1 MKLLTLFMALML
13 VSLLAMNPQLT
24 NLEQDMLLAGM
35 LVKVMVG
42 KLELAHKSQQ
52 QDQRV
57 PELANMD
64 MHLDLSLLVD
74 PLLVV
79 PIGYASVS
87 TYGGTRIRTVG
98 YQTDSSASGSVTTI
112 TPASGSNT
120 DGGFVYG

>member
-35 LVKVMVG
+35 LVKVIAG
-42 KLELAHKSQQ
+42 KLELAHQSKQ

-79 PIGYASVS
+79 PGNQRAIKLEGMLRTLLLLSKLLDQCS
-87 TYGGTRIRTVG
+87 PRFFRINV
-98 YQTDSSASGSVTTI
+98 
-112 TPASGSNT
+112 
-120 DGGFVYG
+120 VYGHYLPF